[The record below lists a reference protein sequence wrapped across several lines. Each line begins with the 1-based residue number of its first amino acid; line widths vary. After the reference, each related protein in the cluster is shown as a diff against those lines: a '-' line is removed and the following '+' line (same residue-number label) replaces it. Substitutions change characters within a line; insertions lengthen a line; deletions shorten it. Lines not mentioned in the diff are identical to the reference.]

1 MKELDHKKSI
11 NIAIG
16 SILDSMQSGKEEI
29 FAITEQIEKENRAVK
44 SDISQIKKMIK
55 TYSTDIEN
63 IKKRELQSRIRLSE
77 VSSDFQQYTSDDIQV
92 AYEESYTIQKD
103 LFEKQ
108 TQIKNILAS
117 LEQFESKIQKNND
130 LVSKADD
137 LLNKIEV
144 MSEYMRLD
152 TNSKEESSD
161 IFARWMAFQ
170 EKEKSRIA
178 RDIHDGP
185 AQTMASLVIKSD
197 IIKKLIEKESP
208 NKTIYNELE
217 QLKIQLRNVI
227 KEIRQIMY
235 DLRPTSLDELG
246 FTSSVEGLISKVKEN
261 KDIEFELNIKEK
273 SEISSSNIKII
284 SFRVVQEVLNN
295 ISKHSQAKKVNIE
308 ISINKNY
315 ININIEDDGIGFDV
329 KNMNS
334 SKSFGLSSL
343 KERVYLVEGT
353 IDIISK
359 IGKGT
364 IIKVRI
370 PNKEDVYA

>member
-1 MKELDHKKSI
+1 
-11 NIAIG
+11 
-16 SILDSMQSGKEEI
+16 
-29 FAITEQIEKENRAVK
+29 
-44 SDISQIKKMIK
+44 
-55 TYSTDIEN
+55 
-63 IKKRELQSRIRLSE
+63 
-77 VSSDFQQYTSDDIQV
+77 
-92 AYEESYTIQKD
+92 
-103 LFEKQ
+103 
-108 TQIKNILAS
+108 
-117 LEQFESKIQKNND
+117 
-130 LVSKADD
+130 
-137 LLNKIEV
+137 
-144 MSEYMRLD
+144 
-152 TNSKEESSD
+152 
-161 IFARWMAFQ
+161 
-170 EKEKSRIA
+170 
-178 RDIHDGP
+178 
-185 AQTMASLVIKSD
+185 
-197 IIKKLIEKESP
+197 
-208 NKTIYNELE
+208 
-217 QLKIQLRNVI
+217 
-227 KEIRQIMY
+227 MY

-261 KDIEFELNIKEK
+261 KDIEFELDIKEK

-329 KNMNS
+329 KNINF

-343 KERVYLVEGT
+343 KERVSLVEGT

>member
-44 SDISQIKKMIK
+44 SDISQIKTMIK

-77 VSSDFQQYTSDDIQV
+77 VSSDFQKYTSDDIQV

-108 TQIKNILAS
+108 TQIKNILTS

-227 KEIRQIMY
+227 KEIRKIMY

-261 KDIEFELNIKEK
+261 KDIEFELDIKEK

-329 KNMNS
+329 KNINF

-343 KERVYLVEGT
+343 KERVSLVEGT

>member
-77 VSSDFQQYTSDDIQV
+77 VSSDFQKYTSDDIQV

-108 TQIKNILAS
+108 TQIKNILTS

-161 IFARWMAFQ
+161 IFARWMSFQ

-227 KEIRQIMY
+227 KEIRKIMY

-261 KDIEFELNIKEK
+261 KDIEFELDIKEK

-329 KNMNS
+329 KNINF

-343 KERVYLVEGT
+343 KERVSLVEGT